1 MLEEVRAEAEVART
15 IYRLRSG
22 AGLTQQALAERVG
35 TTASVISRL
44 EDADYTGHSLAM
56 LRRIAAALGRRVEIR
71 FPAVKTIKDPAAT
84 GKTSVRSGNRRS
96 RSKSAYVLAVTLD
109 QRRPSRWGL
118 TPGSLELRIVSPEL
132 PRGKSYVPNTHYIMQ
147 GAKKKTSVPLTLP
160 LVVMERTRRPACD
173 SHCHRRLQFQSL
185 L

>member
-1 MLEEVRAEAEVART
+1 MAGKKRRQTTDAVEILRRRFVEGNPESEALLEEVRADAEVART
-15 IYRLRSG
+15 IYRLRSE

-96 RSKSAYVLAVTLD
+96 RSKSA
-109 QRRPSRWGL
+109 
-118 TPGSLELRIVSPEL
+118 SPE
-132 PRGKSYVPNTHYIMQ
+132 
-147 GAKKKTSVPLTLP
+147 
-160 LVVMERTRRPACD
+160 
-173 SHCHRRLQFQSL
+173 FQARF
-185 L
+185 

>member
-1 MLEEVRAEAEVART
+1 MASKRGRRTTDAVEILRRHFVEGNPESEALLEEVRADAEVART

-56 LRRIAAALGRRVEIR
+56 LRRIATALGRRVEIR

-96 RSKSAYVLAVTLD
+96 RSKSGT
-109 QRRPSRWGL
+109 S
-118 TPGSLELRIVSPEL
+118 SP
-132 PRGKSYVPNTHYIMQ
+132 
-147 GAKKKTSVPLTLP
+147 
-160 LVVMERTRRPACD
+160 
-173 SHCHRRLQFQSL
+173 
-185 L
+185 

>member
-1 MLEEVRAEAEVART
+1 MASKRGRRTTDAVEILRRRFVEGNPESEALLEEVRADAEVART

-71 FPAVKTIKDPAAT
+71 FPTVKTIKDPAAT
-84 GKTSVRSGNRRS
+84 GKISVRSGNRRS
-96 RSKSAYVLAVTLD
+96 RSKSGT
-109 QRRPSRWGL
+109 S
-118 TPGSLELRIVSPEL
+118 SP
-132 PRGKSYVPNTHYIMQ
+132 
-147 GAKKKTSVPLTLP
+147 
-160 LVVMERTRRPACD
+160 
-173 SHCHRRLQFQSL
+173 
-185 L
+185 

>member
-1 MLEEVRAEAEVART
+1 MASKRGRRTTDAVEILRRRFVEGNPESEALLEEVRADAEVART

-71 FPAVKTIKDPAAT
+71 FPTVKTIKDPAAT

-96 RSKSAYVLAVTLD
+96 RSKSGT
-109 QRRPSRWGL
+109 
-118 TPGSLELRIVSPEL
+118 SLR
-132 PRGKSYVPNTHYIMQ
+132 
-147 GAKKKTSVPLTLP
+147 
-160 LVVMERTRRPACD
+160 
-173 SHCHRRLQFQSL
+173 
-185 L
+185 